1 MSGAMYQDALT
12 RYSEAKHAAAQAEI
26 DFAGEAISKSDR
38 DKAREAETAAKAYFK
53 HAATTRNATRINSF
67 ISLSIPSFLIKA
79 DKLDA
84 NPFDLNTPAG
94 IVDLRSGGVR
104 PHDPEAYWHPN
115 HRLFTRDGW

>member
-1 MSGAMYQDALT
+1 MGQKRPPRHPLRSGNALT

-67 ISLSIPSFLIKA
+67 ISLSIPSFLIR
-79 DKLDA
+79 
-84 NPFDLNTPAG
+84 PTSWTPT
-94 IVDLRSGGVR
+94 
-104 PHDPEAYWHPN
+104 
-115 HRLFTRDGW
+115 RLT